1 MNPTARLMV
10 RIVAGLLLLLLVII
24 SLAALMFNANDYRAD
39 IKQWALTN
47 LGFELDIQDIQWNIS
62 KPTQL
67 TLNNIK
73 LTLPQHT
80 PAEHP
85 VAEIE
90 QIWLQLSSSGWF
102 SRELVIEQVIL
113 ERPTLSISDN
123 LLQHL
128 QSGNP
133 KPTSAN
139 EPSNVEP
146 LPIASLQIKQ
156 FSINHLDLAVS
167 LRQSPA
173 VTLHDLTMHLNQWQ
187 LVQDHQLLTSKGAV
201 DLELAI
207 NQIAINAFAVNNV
220 FVSAQLQNQQLEID
234 QFSANHLKGK
244 LVGELAM
251 NVTPPLALKVKQF
264 SLSDLNLEY
273 SESWLQNFQ
282 ANAPQLT
289 ANTESDQKVNQPVES
304 PLFDSILI
312 EQLALSEISFTSYDK
327 QLPLTFNKLNLNLK
341 NLPILSTGQWLD
353 LSQVDQL
360 NSQFNLNM
368 REFYYAGTSIT
379 DLTLKSR
386 VKGGKWEFY
395 QVQGNSFD
403 GHFSALFDIS
413 LQRYPDL
420 HINHLTARDLDIGI
434 QPEWLA
440 TKNEELAEPK
450 DLLLPIN
457 SLVIDKLDL
466 FNLNLLSYADEL
478 PLSIRGISL
487 RLEQAQLIKQ
497 RHLLTIPPQWSQQA
511 SFELI
516 VNEALYQGMK
526 ADKIRIKGKLNE
538 DYLNPDMLQ
547 RLIPSTPVNVEG
559 KIMDKAPEK
568 RVIRL
573 D

>member
-10 RIVAGLLLLLLVII
+10 RIVAGLLLVLLVII

-47 LGFELDIQDIQWNIS
+47 LGFELDIQDIQWNITQ
-62 KPTQL
+62 PTQL
-67 TLNNIK
+67 TLTNIK
-73 LTLPQHT
+73 LAMPQQT
-80 PAEHP
+80 TDQPI
-85 VAEIE
+85 AEIE

-123 LLQHL
+123 LLLHL
-128 QSGNP
+128 QGDNVEPATIEPGN
-133 KPTSAN
+133 A
-139 EPSNVEP
+139 EP

-156 FSINHLDLAVS
+156 FNINHLNLAVS
-167 LRQSPA
+167 LSQSPA
-173 VTLHDLTMHLNQWQ
+173 VMLDDLTMNLHRWQ
-187 LVQDHQLLTSKGAV
+187 LVQDHQLLTTTAV
-201 DLELAI
+201 LDLELAI
-207 NQIAINAFAVNNV
+207 NRIAINAFEVNDI

-273 SESWLQNFQ
+273 SEGWLQNFQ
-282 ANAPQLT
+282 ANSPQLT
-289 ANTESDQKVNQPVES
+289 IDTESDQGVNQPVES

-327 QLPLTFNKLNLNLK
+327 KLPLTFNKLNLNLK
-341 NLPILSTGQWLD
+341 NLPILSAGQWLD

-360 NSQFNLNM
+360 NSLFNLNM
-368 REFYYAGTSIT
+368 RELYYAGTSIT
-379 DLTLKSR
+379 DLTLNSR
-386 VKGGKWEFY
+386 VKDGKWAFY

-420 HINHLTARDLDIGI
+420 HVSHLTARDLDIGI

-440 TKNEELAEPK
+440 KSNDDLAEPK
-450 DLLLPIN
+450 DRLLPLN

-478 PLSIRGISL
+478 PLSVRGISL

-559 KIMDKAPEK
+559 KIMDSAPEK